1 MNRDDAMKVLKVMEE
16 DKMACIKVLMQKAQD
31 EMWTPQQQQLK
42 MQVERTKC
50 MDRLFLD
57 QGITEQM
64 MGKAMRE
71 HKLAEDEEYR
81 AFAKELQ

>member
-1 MNRDDAMKVLKVMEE
+1 
-16 DKMACIKVLMQKAQD
+16 
-31 EMWTPQQQQLK
+31 
-42 MQVERTKC
+42 

-81 AFAKELQ
+81 AFAKELHERYEKENNWKHYSQN